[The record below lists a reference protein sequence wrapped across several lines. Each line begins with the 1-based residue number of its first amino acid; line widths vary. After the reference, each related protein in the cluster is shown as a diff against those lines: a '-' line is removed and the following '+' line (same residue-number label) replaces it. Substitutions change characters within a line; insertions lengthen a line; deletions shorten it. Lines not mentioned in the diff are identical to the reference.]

1 MKICS
6 LCGLTYHDRVDFCFA
21 EGEPLVVA
29 TPQAQRPQPV
39 ASPTLAN
46 LRAGAPDVAAQAGGG
61 AMSRSSS
68 PTLLPDMEFE
78 DDDPLTPTHEDG
90 GSMSDRADP
99 TIIPDEDDDNAPP
112 PPPLVRRFLPAETA
126 DLPLPPRTTSV
137 ARVTEPARPTAP
149 QAPPRS
155 TAPPPAPISR
165 PVAPPPAPYGAGM
178 DLEDNEDEGL
188 VDELMEDEDDGPA
201 IGFGLPPRGQ
211 APSYPPSQGGYP
223 QGQGGGYPHAQGP
236 SPAQGYGQGPAPY
249 NPVGFG
255 AASGPAPLPTPMH
268 PPQPEERPRGLTILL
283 GLMLL
288 IGVGGVAL
296 LVSELGGDG
305 VESPPVA
312 GDPPSG
318 EVGTPTEVVAPTEV
332 PTTDPP
338 VEPPVEQPTTP
349 PVGPVETP
357 PKPVTPPTPQVA
369 TTTTKLRLAASTPEA
384 VFFVDNVRVGT
395 GSDMETTV
403 TNGVHRVRA
412 EAPGRAP
419 IERSVDAKGG
429 VEDLLFALKVVAT
442 SPSTPPT
449 PPPDPPPQ
457 KPPPAATTGT
467 VKFFGPSGARVFV
480 GAKEVGFAGGTAQL
494 SAGRTTFRVLLPSGV
509 TYDVTQDV
517 SFSGG
522 EARVV
527 VTPP

>member
-29 TPQAQRPQPV
+29 TPQAMRPQPV
-39 ASPTLAN
+39 ASPTLAS

-78 DDDPLTPTHEDG
+78 DDDPMTPTHEDG

-126 DLPLPPRTTSV
+126 DLPLPPRTMSV
-137 ARVTEPARPTAP
+137 ARVTEPARPTTPQPPTRPAAP
-149 QAPPRS
+149 L
-155 TAPPPAPISR
+155 PAPVSR
-165 PVAPPPAPYGAGM
+165 GVAPPPAPYGAGM
-178 DLEDNEDEGL
+178 DLEDNEDEGV

-201 IGFGLPPRGQ
+201 IGFGLPPRGS
-211 APSYPPSQGGYP
+211 APSYPPNQGGYP
-223 QGQGGGYPHAQGP
+223 QGQGGYPHAQGP
-236 SPAQGYGQGPAPY
+236 SPAQGFGQGPAPY

-268 PPQPEERPRGLTILL
+268 PPQPEERPRGLMILL

-296 LVSELGGDG
+296 LVSELGGG
-305 VESPPVA
+305 EVETPPVA
-312 GDPPSG
+312 GDPPG
-318 EVGTPTEVVAPTEV
+318 PEGGAPVEVVKPAEIPTETPVA
-332 PTTDPP
+332 PP
-338 VEPPVEQPTTP
+338 VEPPTTP
-349 PVGPVETP
+349 PIAPFETP
-357 PKPVTPPTPQVA
+357 PKPVNPPTPQVA
-369 TTTTKLRLAASTPEA
+369 TTSTRLRLAASTPEA
-384 VFFVDNVRVGT
+384 VFFVDNVRVGS

-442 SPSTPPT
+442 SPSTPPNAV
-449 PPPDPPPQ
+449 DPV
-457 KPPPAATTGT
+457 KPPAATTGT
-467 VKFFGPSGARVFV
+467 AKFYGPSGARVFI

-494 SAGRTTFRVLLPSGV
+494 SAGRTTFRVILPSGV

-517 SFSGG
+517 SFASG

-527 VTPP
+527 VAPPE

>member
-21 EGEPLVVA
+21 EGEPLVIA

-39 ASPTLAN
+39 ASPTLAS

-78 DDDPLTPTHEDG
+78 DDDPMTPTHEDG

-137 ARVTEPARPTAP
+137 ARVTEPARPMAP
-149 QAPPRS
+149 QTPPRAA
-155 TAPPPAPISR
+155 APLPTPVSR
-165 PVAPPPAPYGAGM
+165 AVAPPPAPYGAGM
-178 DLEDNEDEGL
+178 DLEDNEDDGV

-211 APSYPPSQGGYP
+211 PAGFSPNQGGYP
-223 QGQGGGYPHAQGP
+223 QSQGGYPHAQGP
-236 SPAQGYGQGPAPY
+236 SPAQNYGQGPAPY

-283 GLMLL
+283 ALMLL

-296 LVSELGGDG
+296 LVSEMGGDE
-305 VESPPVA
+305 VQNPPVA
-312 GDPPSG
+312 GDPPG
-318 EVGTPTEVVAPTEV
+318 PEVVAPVEVGEPTEI
-332 PTTDPP
+332 PTEPP
-338 VEPPVEQPTTP
+338 VEPPTELPTTP
-349 PVGPVETP
+349 PVVPAEP
-357 PKPVTPPTPQVA
+357 PKPVNPPTTPQVA
-369 TTTTKLRLAASTPEA
+369 TTTTRLRLAASTPEA
-384 VFFVDNVRVGT
+384 VFFVDNVRVGS
-395 GSDMETTV
+395 GSDIETTV
-403 TNGVHRVRA
+403 ANGVHRVRA

-449 PPPDPPPQ
+449 AVDPV
-457 KPPPAATTGT
+457 KPPAATTGT

-480 GAKEVGFAGGTAQL
+480 GAKEVGFAGGTAQM
-494 SAGRTTFRVLLPSGV
+494 SAGRTTFRVLLPSGM

-517 SFSGG
+517 SFTAG